1 MKTVVT
7 LGSGLAAL
15 GLGLFVVAAAP
26 RAPMPVA
33 QSGPEGYH
41 VSKTVPLPGDS
52 GWDYLSEDPAN
63 RRLYINH
70 GNEVV
75 VVNMDNDRVVGTI
88 GDLHGI
94 HGTAISDKDGHG
106 FTTNGGN
113 QTITMFDIKTLAKI
127 KSIPAPKTWTAS
139 STIPPPTASLPSAAT
154 PIKPSRWM
162 PRPATSLERLTWA
175 VAPSSP
181 PPTGRATSTTSSK
194 IRVNC
199 STLTRIP

>member
-1 MKTVVT
+1 MKTIAAV
-7 LGSGLAAL
+7 GSGLAVF

-26 RAPMPVA
+26 
-33 QSGPEGYH
+33 QSSPEGYH
-41 VSKTVPLPGDS
+41 VSKTVPLPGDG

-127 KSIPAPKTWTAS
+127 KS
-139 STIPPPTASLPSAAT
+139 
-154 PIKPSRWM
+154 
-162 PRPATSLERLTWA
+162 
-175 VAPSSP
+175 
-181 PPTGRATSTTSSK
+181 
-194 IRVNC
+194 
-199 STLTRIP
+199 